1 MIAIF
6 LFTPAVLCPLFHYVE
21 FRDIAASARPCRMCC
36 VKRSAGPVFADKQL
50 LLLPH
55 RPMPLSF
62 PAVKAVQEFSLHDPY
77 PCAQQAGITLP
88 PAAIENC
95 YTISCKCL
103 NSQAG
108 RCLY

>member
-1 MIAIF
+1 
-6 LFTPAVLCPLFHYVE
+6 
-21 FRDIAASARPCRMCC
+21 MCC
-36 VKRSAGPVFADKQL
+36 EKRTAGPVFADKQL

-55 RPMPLSF
+55 RPMLLSF
-62 PAVKAVQEFSLHDPY
+62 PAVKAVQEFTLHDPY

-108 RCLY
+108 RRLY